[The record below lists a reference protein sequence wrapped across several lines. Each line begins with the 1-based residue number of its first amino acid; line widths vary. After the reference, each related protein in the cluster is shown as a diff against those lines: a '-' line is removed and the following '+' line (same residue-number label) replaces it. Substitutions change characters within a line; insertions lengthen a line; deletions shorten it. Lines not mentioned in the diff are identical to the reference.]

1 MMKKD
6 QMNNQQTGVAM
17 RPQMPTDMTAGGN
30 PYYKS
35 GSLPK
40 GGFQSMWCFSGS
52 GDRKNSPT
60 DTVKGQKKVY

>member
-6 QMNNQQTGVAM
+6 QMNNQQSGIAM
-17 RPQMPTDMTAGGN
+17 RPQLPTDATAGGN

-35 GSLPK
+35 GMPPK
-40 GGFQSMWCFSGS
+40 GGFTSMWCFSGS
-52 GDRKNSPT
+52 SDRKNSPT